1 MEWSGSETFRGSTS
15 PQLSTGSS
23 SFTSATASVDV
34 DRERWARGVVRAQLG
49 TEDRVR
55 STCRTACPTCVCRL
69 RSRQRSWLKA
79 YGRVSP
85 LLNTYSDTVVIRYYW
100 AARTDVQR
108 ASHRLHARYHSRA
121 LGELAL
127 WIKGKLGHGRQCCQH
142 ALLLLQGERTAAQA
156 LTQAAVL
163 AIMPAT
169 PNKQQQH
176 GGQQTMR
183 CTRCHVPRPT
193 SHVLPRRP
201 LRVAPSPSRAVCG
214 GGGDSGARVRTGIQ

>member
-1 MEWSGSETFRGSTS
+1 MGVRRSHHLPNCQRA
-15 PQLSTGSS
+15 PQVSHQPQPVLML
-23 SFTSATASVDV
+23 TA
-34 DRERWARGVVRAQLG
+34 RWARGVVRAQRG

-55 STCRTACPTCVCRL
+55 STCRTACPTCVSVAEPATL
-69 RSRQRSWLKA
+69 LA
-79 YGRVSP
+79 ERVWDGDSAAEH
-85 LLNTYSDTVVIRYYW
+85 IWRHGRYYW

-121 LGELAL
+121 LGELAI
-127 WIKGKLGHGRQCCQH
+127 WIKGKLGHGQQCCQH
-142 ALLLLQGERTAAQA
+142 ALLLQGERTAAQA

-183 CTRCHVPRPT
+183 CTRCHVPRPAE
-193 SHVLPRRP
+193 
-201 LRVAPSPSRAVCG
+201 APFACCC
-214 GGGDSGARVRTGIQ
+214 